1 MIPYCD
7 FTCTED
13 LCKGSP
19 NVDTTGVNEKS
30 SMPTTNDFVS
40 DSYDLCSMRFSLA
53 LNATHIHRALIIYM
67 CDFNN

>member
-1 MIPYCD
+1 MIPHCD

-30 SMPTTNDFVS
+30 SMPTTNDFVG
-40 DSYDLCSMRFSLA
+40 DSYDLCSEIFFSTKCHSYTQSPD
-53 LNATHIHRALIIYM
+53 NIHVQ
-67 CDFNN
+67 FQ